1 LLAGLVAAGTA
12 GTFGLP
18 TMLRAAGAPLRLPA
32 GPMRLERE
40 LVRELGGGAAITV
53 RRSWELRFS
62 RQARGIIIS
71 GTQVSVSVDAPPS
84 LADLARIEEQRGTQ
98 AMFPI
103 MLSEA
108 GLVLVAGG
116 SAAASGDM
124 APALRAAEQ
133 MIAKRPQSEER
144 RENLLR
150 YLAEIHRAG
159 SGQFDTLPAD
169 LFYPA
174 GTPLRRIEAVALPGG
189 LAGEFELVWDARPV
203 PGEGW
208 LASGERLVITRI
220 EGLERRSREGWSGAR
235 ARAGR
240 SPRSDRRL
248 PCGIILPHRE
258 TALLLDFRPP
268 ERHLRATS
276 PTGQQRGG

>member
-1 LLAGLVAAGTA
+1 MARSTRRRLLAGLMAAGTA
-12 GTFGLP
+12 GSLALP
-18 TMLRAAGAPLRLPA
+18 AMLRAASAPLRLPA

-53 RRSWELRFS
+53 RRGWEVRFE

-71 GTQVSVSVDAPPS
+71 GSQISVSVDAPPS
-84 LADLARIEEQRGTQ
+84 LADLARIEERRETQ

-108 GLVLVAGG
+108 GLVLAAGG

-144 RENLLR
+144 RDNLRR

-159 SGQFDTLPAD
+159 SGQFDSLPAD
-169 LFYPA
+169 LFYPT

-189 LAGEFELVWDARPV
+189 LAGEFELVWDARAV

-208 LASGERLVITRI
+208 LATGERLVITRI
-220 EGLERRSREGWSGAR
+220 EGLERRSREGWTLA
-235 ARAGR
+235 
-240 SPRSDRRL
+240 PV
-248 PCGIILPHRE
+248 
-258 TALLLDFRPP
+258 
-268 ERHLRATS
+268 
-276 PTGQQRGG
+276 

>member
-1 LLAGLVAAGTA
+1 MARSTRRRLLAGLVAAGSA
-12 GTFGLP
+12 GAFAVP
-18 TMLRAAGAPLRLPA
+18 AILRAASAPLRLPT

-53 RRSWELRFS
+53 RRGWELRFS

-71 GTQVSVSVDAPPS
+71 GSQISVSVDAPPS
-84 LADLARIEEQRGTQ
+84 LADLARIEERRETQ

-108 GLVLVAGG
+108 GLVLAAGG

-144 RENLLR
+144 RDNLRR

-159 SGQFDTLPAD
+159 SGQFDSLPAD

-174 GTPLRRIEAVALPGG
+174 GTPLRRVEAVALPGG
-189 LAGEFELVWDARPV
+189 LAGEFELVWDARAV

-220 EGLERRSREGWSGAR
+220 EGLERRSREGWTLA
-235 ARAGR
+235 
-240 SPRSDRRL
+240 P
-248 PCGIILPHRE
+248 I
-258 TALLLDFRPP
+258 
-268 ERHLRATS
+268 
-276 PTGQQRGG
+276 